1 MDKSS
6 NPHEGF
12 LLCIQQK
19 IIYILFT
26 EFKCN
31 PNACSLDMNEMN
43 RLIAM

>member
-12 LLCIQQK
+12 LLYAQQK

-26 EFKCN
+26 
-31 PNACSLDMNEMN
+31 
-43 RLIAM
+43 